1 VIKLLPGLALTAAIA
16 AIAFALRYIPGV
28 ATFSPMIIAIILG
41 MGLHNVIGTPASARA
56 GVNFTARRV
65 LRFAIILLGL
75 QLTVAQVAE
84 IGVAGLVIIVVV
96 LAANFVFTKWLGRL
110 LEVDWRLAELIGVGT
125 SICGASAV
133 VATNT
138 VTGGG
143 DEDVAYAV
151 ACVTI
156 FGSIAMFAFPLL
168 QIPFELDARS
178 YGLWAGSSIHEI
190 AQVVAASFQ
199 GGEEAGHIGT
209 VAKLSRV
216 VMLAPLVIGLG
227 LFARLRVTEDTP
239 LRNRKAPPVP
249 WFVLG
254 FIALVGVASIVPIP
268 PVAIHWIATTTTF
281 LLSAALAGLGL
292 ETNLKKLVAKGISP
306 IILGAASAC
315 FIATL
320 SLVLIKAVNGG

>member
-1 VIKLLPGLALTAAIA
+1 MTKLLPGVALTAGIA
-16 AIAFALRYIPGV
+16 ALAFALRYIPGV
-28 ATFSPMIIAIILG
+28 GNFSPMILAIILG
-41 MGLHNVIGTPASARA
+41 MALHNILGTPKQAHL

-75 QLTVAQVAE
+75 QLTLAQVAE
-84 IGVAGLVIIVVV
+84 IGVAGLGIIVAV
-96 LAANFVFTKWLGRL
+96 LIANFVFTKWLGRL
-110 LEVDWRLAELIGVGT
+110 LEVDWRLAELIGAGT
-125 SICGASAV
+125 SICGASAG

-138 VTGGG
+138 VTGGS

-168 QIPFELDARS
+168 QAPFELDAAS
-178 YGLWAGSSIHEI
+178 YGLWTGSSIHEI

-199 GGEEAGHIGT
+199 AGEEAGHIGT
-209 VAKLSRV
+209 IAKLSRV
-216 VMLAPLVIGLG
+216 VMLAPLVISLG
-227 LFARLRVTEDTP
+227 LIARARLAEEAP
-239 LRNRKAPPVP
+239 QRNRKAPPVP
-249 WFVLG
+249 WFVVG
-254 FIALVGVASIVPIP
+254 FIAMIGFASLVAIP

-292 ETNLKKLVAKGISP
+292 ETSLKKLVAKGLSP

>member
-1 VIKLLPGLALTAAIA
+1 MKELAPGLALTGGIA
-16 AIAFALRYIPGV
+16 ALAFALRLIPGV
-28 ATFSPMIIAIILG
+28 ATLSPMILAILLG
-41 MGLHNVIGTPASARA
+41 IGFHNLFGTPASARS

-65 LRFAIILLGL
+65 LRFAIVLLGL

-84 IGVAGLVIIVVV
+84 IGVTGLAIIVVV
-96 LAANFVFTKWLGRL
+96 LVANFIFTKWLGKL
-110 LEVDWRLAELIGVGT
+110 LEVDWRLAELIGAGT

-138 VTGGG
+138 VTGGS

-156 FGSIAMFAFPLL
+156 FGSAAMFIFPLL
-168 QIPFELDARS
+168 QMPFELDARS

-199 GGEEAGHIGT
+199 GGGEAGHVGT

-216 VMLAPLVIGLG
+216 VMLAPLVIALG
-227 LFARLRVTEDTP
+227 IAARGRVQQGP
-239 LRNRKAPPVP
+239 RRNAKSPPVP
-249 WFVLG
+249 WFVFG
-254 FIALVGVASIVPIP
+254 FIALIAVASLVPIP
-268 PVAIHWIATTTTF
+268 PVALSWIAQSTAF
-281 LLSAALAGLGL
+281 LLTAALAGLGL
-292 ETNLKKLVAKGISP
+292 ETNLRKLVAKGISP
-306 IILGAASAC
+306 ILLGGASAC

-320 SLVLIKAVNGG
+320 SLVLIKAASGG